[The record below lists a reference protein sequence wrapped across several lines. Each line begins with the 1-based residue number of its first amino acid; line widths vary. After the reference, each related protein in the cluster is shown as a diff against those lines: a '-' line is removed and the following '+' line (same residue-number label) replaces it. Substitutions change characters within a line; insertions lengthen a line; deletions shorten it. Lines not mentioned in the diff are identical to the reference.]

1 MQPKASL
8 PGTSTK
14 SGVVQLDMRTNPN
27 GSVTITPADE
37 NRFALRMDDAIKA
50 CRLFVD
56 EMHFRKRLDMVLGHL
71 GAWVLS
77 HAGKLRSAWLTV
89 RDRQFLFVVV
99 RSQVEY
105 DGAFE
110 DELTDLELQVAN
122 DADMA
127 EVPLAT
133 LALPKLDEGSLD
145 CFLDSGWIL
154 KFQGPTS

>member
-37 NRFALRMDDAIKA
+37 NRFAL
-50 CRLFVD
+50 RLFVD